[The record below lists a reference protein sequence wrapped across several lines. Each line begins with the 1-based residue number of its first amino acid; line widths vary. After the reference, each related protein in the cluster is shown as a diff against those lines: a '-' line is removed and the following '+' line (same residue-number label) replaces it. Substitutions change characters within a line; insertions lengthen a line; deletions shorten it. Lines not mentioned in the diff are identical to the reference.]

1 MAAEW
6 RERRV
11 CSSTDDR
18 SGSTKGNEQMHPVI
32 QYEIAKMRVQELHQ
46 EAERERLIRLA
57 ARDRQRGVEWTSFG
71 SRLRARLF
79 GSVQPQPKGAE
90 ATA

>member
-1 MAAEW
+1 
-6 RERRV
+6 
-11 CSSTDDR
+11 
-18 SGSTKGNEQMHPVI
+18 MHPVT

-46 EAERERLIRLA
+46 EAERERLIRRA
-57 ARDRQRGVEWTSFG
+57 AHDRQRGVEWTSFG

-79 GSVQPQPKGAE
+79 GGVRPQQKRAE